1 MCQSARVVSLLTA
14 YARDHG
20 EAWTY
25 VAPLVELMRF
35 IAADRNDMVD
45 EAAGAAPSER
55 VLDELARLGAMLQ
68 SALRVQTYRDR
79 HNQLCDANDAV
90 VAAAAFVR
98 SLDPVVTSAKTLT
111 SSADDTLAAGR
122 RGSLVNDTCVHH
134 GAGGVD
140 HFEGNERAVADGH
153 RRASPGDRG
162 AGAGGTEDVPA
173 SLEPTRPDEYPWH
186 ITMCDCDWQIAE
198 AIENQCKYHREMQA
212 KGQEHYPWCP
222 VVGGGGFVGS
232 DCSSDATRDGVS
244 AADAERPAAEEQP
257 SDSES
262 ENADRADRPP
272 IVEYMAERA
281 DGHVLRETTSV
292 HHGAGGDDER
302 AVANAERPAAEE
314 AAHGGARSKLENA
327 QQLQKLR
334 FCVWAG
340 TSANDNDQPPW
351 RVAVTM
357 QAGGRGGAELVFTAV
372 ASTIKGARN
381 EACRAA
387 WDAFKHWGRDDAS
400 VTKAST
406 CVETYHRAL
415 SPTIVHREPSGSEY
429 VERTVHG
436 YINIECRPVETIDA
450 FIWRFIGNLR
460 GVYLHCDIIGRTRPQ
475 CGDVFKHFKAAV
487 RRYDGNQF
495 DEEFQSYCNLSTAL
509 ELAGLFSDMCSRS
522 DDRSA
527 AYGEARSYGF
537 AYGEARSYG
546 FVPRNQEQCTCA
558 SCVSVCCDQ
567 CYN

>member
-122 RGSLVNDTCVHH
+122 RGSLVNDTK
-134 GAGGVD
+134 A
-140 HFEGNERAVADGH
+140 
-153 RRASPGDRG
+153 
-162 AGAGGTEDVPA
+162 T
-173 SLEPTRPDEYPWH
+173 
-186 ITMCDCDWQIAE
+186 AE
-198 AIENQCKYHREMQA
+198 S
-212 KGQEHYPWCP
+212 G
-222 VVGGGGFVGS
+222 
-232 DCSSDATRDGVS
+232 
-244 AADAERPAAEEQP
+244 
-257 SDSES
+257 
-262 ENADRADRPP
+262 
-272 IVEYMAERA
+272 
-281 DGHVLRETTSV
+281 RETTSV
-292 HHGAGGDDER
+292 HHGAGGDDHFEGDER

-537 AYGEARSYG
+537 
-546 FVPRNQEQCTCA
+546 VPRNQEQCTCA

>member
-1 MCQSARVVSLLTA
+1 MMCQIARVVILLTA

-20 EAWTY
+20 EAWPY
-25 VAPLVELMRF
+25 VASLTELMRF
-35 IAADRNDMVD
+35 IAADRNDMVG
-45 EAAGAAPSER
+45 EAAAAAPSER
-55 VLDELARLGAMLQ
+55 VLEELARLGAMLQ

-79 HNQLCDANDAV
+79 RNQLCDANDAV

-98 SLDPVVTSAKTLT
+98 SLDPVVTPAKTLT

-122 RGSLVNDTCVHH
+122 RGSLVNDTT
-134 GAGGVD
+134 AT
-140 HFEGNERAVADGH
+140 A
-153 RRASPGDRG
+153 
-162 AGAGGTEDVPA
+162 
-173 SLEPTRPDEYPWH
+173 
-186 ITMCDCDWQIAE
+186 MCDCEWQIAE
-198 AIENQCKYHREMQA
+198 AVENGCKYHREMQDN
-212 KGQEHYPWCP
+212 GQEHFEWCP
-222 VVGGGGFVGS
+222 AVGGGGFVGS
-232 DCSSDATRDGVS
+232 DCSSDTTVGAERVN
-244 AADAERPAAEEQP
+244 AAD
-257 SDSES
+257 
-262 ENADRADRPP
+262 
-272 IVEYMAERA
+272 
-281 DGHVLRETTSV
+281 
-292 HHGAGGDDER
+292 
-302 AVANAERPAAEE
+302 AERPAAEE

-334 FCVWAG
+334 FRVG
-340 TSANDNDQPPW
+340 GGVSANDNGQPPW

-357 QAGGRGGAELVFTAV
+357 CAGDTGDAELVFTAV
-372 ASTIKGARN
+372 ASSIKGARN

-387 WDAFKHWGRDDAS
+387 WDAFQHWGRDDAS

-415 SPTIVHREPSGSEY
+415 SPTIVHKPSGFEY
-429 VERTVHG
+429 VECAVHG
-436 YINIECRPVETIDA
+436 YINIECRPVGTIDA

-509 ELAGLFSDMCSRS
+509 ELAGLFSDVCSRS
-522 DDRSA
+522 DDRPA
-527 AYGEARSYGF
+527 AYGEAR
-537 AYGEARSYG
+537 RYG